1 MYQTRA
7 QCLAS
12 ASGRQVTCGAS
23 GGGNTEID
31 SVVQVGKAAHCPS
44 LDKPINSPMVSKLEW
59 VRKRQR
65 AIIGN
70 NTRLSFVGV
79 RRSLP

>member
-31 SVVQVGKAAHCPS
+31 SVVQGGKAAHCPS
-44 LDKPINSPMVSKLEW
+44 LDKPINRRWSPS
-59 VRKRQR
+59 
-65 AIIGN
+65 
-70 NTRLSFVGV
+70 
-79 RRSLP
+79 